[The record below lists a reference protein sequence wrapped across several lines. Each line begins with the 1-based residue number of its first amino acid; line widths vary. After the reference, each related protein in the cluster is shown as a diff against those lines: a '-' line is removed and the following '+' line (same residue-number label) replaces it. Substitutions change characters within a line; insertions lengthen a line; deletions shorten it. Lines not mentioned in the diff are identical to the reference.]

1 MPDDLFPPLYRPL
14 GDGDA
19 LAVLASAIRAG
30 AAGGL
35 SRNADV
41 FLASVSAEVIADRL
55 ALAGVVLMRRHAKDG
70 PGL

>member
-1 MPDDLFPPLYRPL
+1 MSDDLFPPLYRPL

-19 LAVLASAIRAG
+19 LDVLASAIRAG

-35 SRNADV
+35 SRNADL
-41 FLASVSAEVIADRL
+41 FLASVSAEIIADRL

-70 PGL
+70 PGF